1 MAKPT
6 IINLKGV
13 CLHFVSCLFTF
24 FVYFYRVCLHF
35 VSCACVDGT
44 TWTRP
49 EKPCGGKKNVTE
61 CVCQDGEKYSGKE
74 IIKKCIIMKNPIETC
89 NCEDGTTWTPKN

>member
-1 MAKPT
+1 MFDNMILLGTPKG
-6 IINLKGV
+6 LKF
-13 CLHFVSCLFTF
+13 LLELT
-24 FVYFYRVCLHF
+24 
-35 VSCACVDGT
+35 
-44 TWTRP
+44 
-49 EKPCGGKKNVTE
+49 